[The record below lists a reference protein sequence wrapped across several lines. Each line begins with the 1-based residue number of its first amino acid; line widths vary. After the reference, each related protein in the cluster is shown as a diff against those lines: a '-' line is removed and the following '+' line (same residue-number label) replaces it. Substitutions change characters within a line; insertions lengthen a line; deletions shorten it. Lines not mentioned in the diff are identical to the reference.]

1 MQRRDAL
8 VNLGIGAAAMG
19 LGQSALSEAVA
30 EHHEHGDHGKMPPV
44 DHINLYFCG
53 FHIAKSNPGFQLQT
67 QHYCCAH
74 GDGMHQCV
82 LYDKRTPDAKLL
94 GVEYIISDKMYR
106 ELPEEEK
113 KYWHPHTY
121 EVLGGG
127 LIAPHMTLEKENAFM
142 EALLPTWGKAWH
154 VWPDPS
160 TKVPMGDPLLMW
172 SLMGDGQ
179 ANEEMEAERDRAFGV
194 STAKIAERRQKHFGM
209 PKPQVDLPDSM
220 DFIGRQWTNQGPDTV
235 EQRRK
240 ELG

>member
-8 VNLGIGAAAMG
+8 KQLGMGAAGVG
-19 LGQSALSEAVA
+19 LGVA
-30 EHHEHGDHGKMPPV
+30 AASQVDAQDHGHAESKMPPV
-44 DHINLYFCG
+44 EHINLYFCG
-53 FHIAKSNPGFQLQT
+53 FHMAKSNPKFQLET

-74 GDGMHQCV
+74 GDEMHQCV
-82 LYDKRTPDAKLL
+82 LYDKSTPDAKLL
-94 GVEYIISDKMYR
+94 GVEYIITDKMYR

-127 LIAPHMTLEKENAFM
+127 LIAPHMSQEEEDAFM
-142 EALLPTWGKAWH
+142 KALLPTWGKAWH
-154 VWPDPS
+154 VWPDPT

-179 ANEEMEAERDRAFGV
+179 ANEEMEAARDKQFGV
-194 STAKIAERRQKHFGM
+194 DSQEIAERRQKLFDL
-209 PKPQVDLPDSM
+209 PKPDVPLPTNM
-220 DFIGRQWTNQGPDTV
+220 DFIGRQWTAEGPDTAAA
-235 EQRRK
+235 RKK